1 MFRYSFGGCH
11 LRLHARV
18 TTSAEFDDQPGA
30 LDVYI
35 DRLVKGKKVA
45 EVEVLNIT
53 NKELTMASPKLA
65 CT

>member
-1 MFRYSFGGCH
+1 MVLLLCGCH
-11 LRLHARV
+11 LHLRARV
-18 TTSAEFDDQPGA
+18 TISAEFDDQPGA

-35 DRLVKGKKVA
+35 DRLVKAKKVA